1 MGEAKRRKAA
11 GQDRPRE
18 HFRPGPVRVG
28 SAELDWVWIDGSGKV
43 HRLTIGARI
52 RHPAVVQLAQDAARI
67 EESRI
72 IRPESEGAALI
83 HTL

>member
-1 MGEAKRRKAA
+1 MGGARRRREAGEYPA
-11 GQDRPRE
+11 RE
-18 HFRPGPVRVG
+18 QYNPGPVRVG
-28 SAELDWVWIDGSGKV
+28 NGERDWVWIDGSGKV